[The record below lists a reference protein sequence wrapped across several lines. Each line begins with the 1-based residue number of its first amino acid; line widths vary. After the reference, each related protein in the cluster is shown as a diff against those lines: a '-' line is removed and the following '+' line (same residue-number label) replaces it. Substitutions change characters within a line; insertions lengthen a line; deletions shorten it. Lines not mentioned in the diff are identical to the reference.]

1 MLITRAV
8 ANVKNIYYYLR
19 TIQVNLFI
27 NVQKFSSLICNKTLR
42 LYIYLSIVLISWQIC
57 DNLTLPLPCYLNIL
71 DLLKDFLIYLNS
83 YL

>member
-27 NVQKFSSLICNKTLR
+27 NVQKFSSLICNKTL
-42 LYIYLSIVLISWQIC
+42 
-57 DNLTLPLPCYLNIL
+57 
-71 DLLKDFLIYLNS
+71 
-83 YL
+83 